1 MRFAIVLILIW
12 SSLQISHTVAET
24 DNTKMLDSITLTNGS
39 VVHGTVSNIKNGK
52 VHINT
57 DFAGTVQIDAAKIT
71 EMSTRN
77 PVVVKLSNGTVLEN
91 VLIELSDD
99 KPVLQTVGT
108 QAEATVA
115 LTEIVAINPEPWQI
129 GEGYKHE
136 GGASLALV
144 QQRGNSDTDQL
155 DYRVEGKWTGDDDR
169 FSVTAE
175 GELDESEGMKNA
187 ENWLITTKYDRFMG
201 GTTYLGVN
209 SSLKQDIFAD
219 LDMRFYLGPYFGRQ
233 FYDADRFKLSA
244 ELGLTYVQENYINS
258 EDKTY
263 PGANWSLNIGSDILG
278 ADTELYLN
286 HKGIWDL
293 DSLSDMVLDTR
304 IGLKIPLMMNIQA
317 AAEYSVEYDSGAVD
331 GVDEIDQSLK
341 VRFGYRW

>member
-1 MRFAIVLILIW
+1 MRFVILIIAFW
-12 SSLQISHTVAET
+12 ASIHTSSSIA
-24 DNTKMLDSITLTNGS
+24 DSSATITLDTITLANGS
-39 VVHGTVSNIKNGK
+39 IIHGNVNNIKNGK
-52 VHINT
+52 VHIST
-57 DFAGTVQIDAAKIT
+57 DFAGKLEIDSKHII
-71 EMSTRN
+71 EMSTHN

-91 VLIELSDD
+91 VLIALVDQT
-99 KPVLQTVGT
+99 PVLQTVGT
-108 QAEATVA
+108 QSEAKVE
-115 LTEIVAINPEPWQI
+115 LTDIVAINPEPWQI

-155 DYRVEGKWTGDDDR
+155 DYRIEGKWTGDDDR

-175 GELDESEGMKNA
+175 GELDESEGIKNA
-187 ENWLITTKYDRFMG
+187 ENWLITGKYDRFMG

-209 SSLKQDIFAD
+209 SSLKQDLFAD

-233 FYDADRFKLSA
+233 FYDNDRFKLSA
-244 ELGLTYVQENYINS
+244 ELGLTYVQENFIS
-258 EDKTY
+258 ADDQSY
-263 PGANWSLNIGSDILG
+263 PGANWTVNIGSDVLG
-278 ADTELYLN
+278 ADTELYLT

-293 DSLSDMVLDTR
+293 DSLSDVILDTR

-317 AAEYSVEYDSGAVD
+317 AAEYSLEYDSGAVD

>member
-1 MRFAIVLILIW
+1 MRFALLLIAIW
-12 SSLQISHTVAET
+12 SIVQTSNAVAGT
-24 DNTKMLDSITLTNGS
+24 GDSSNLDSITLANGS
-39 VVHGTVSNIKNGK
+39 IIHGTVSNIKNGK

-57 DFAGTVQIDAAKIT
+57 DFAGTLQIDAKKIV
-71 EMSTRN
+71 EMSTHD

-91 VLIELSDD
+91 VLIELVDE
-99 KPVLQTVGT
+99 KPVLHTVGT

-115 LTEIVAINPEPWQI
+115 LTDIVAMNPEPWQI

-155 DYRVEGKWTGDDDR
+155 DYRIEAKWTGEDDR
-169 FSVTAE
+169 FAVIAE

-187 ENWLITTKYDRFMG
+187 ENWLVSGKYDRFMG

-263 PGANWSLNIGSDILG
+263 PGANWSLNIGSDIFG
-278 ADTELYLN
+278 DDTELYLN

-293 DSLSDMVLDTR
+293 DSLSDVVLDTR

-317 AAEYSVEYDSGAVD
+317 AAEYSLEYDSGAVD
-331 GVDEIDQSLK
+331 GVDEIDQSIK

>member
-1 MRFAIVLILIW
+1 MRFAILLIAFWTSIQT
-12 SSLQISHTVAET
+12 SFAAAVNSATNIP
-24 DNTKMLDSITLTNGS
+24 DSITLANGS
-39 VVHGTVSNIKNGK
+39 VIHGTVSNIKNGK

-57 DFAGTVQIDAAKIT
+57 DFAGTLQIDSKKIV
-71 EMSTRN
+71 EMSTHN

-91 VLIELSDD
+91 VLIELVNQT
-99 KPVLQTVGT
+99 PILQTVGT
-108 QAEATVA
+108 QSEAVVA
-115 LTEIVAINPEPWQI
+115 LTDIVAINPEPWQI

-155 DYRVEGKWTGDDDR
+155 DYKLEGKWTGDDDR

-175 GELDESEGMKNA
+175 GELDESDGMTNA
-187 ENWLITTKYDRFMG
+187 ENWLVTGKYDRFMG

-209 SSLKQDIFAD
+209 SSLKQDVFAD

-233 FYDADRFKLSA
+233 YYDTNRFKLSA
-244 ELGLTYVQENYINS
+244 ELGLTYVQENYIS
-258 EDKTY
+258 ADDRSY
-263 PGANWSLNIGSDILG
+263 PGANWTVNIGSDIFG
-278 ADTELYLN
+278 ADTELYLT

-293 DSLSDMVLDTR
+293 DSLEDIVLDTR
-304 IGLKIPLMMNIQA
+304 IGLKIPLLMNIQA
-317 AAEYSVEYDSGAVD
+317 AAEYSLEYDSGAVA

>member
-1 MRFAIVLILIW
+1 MRFAILLIAFWTSIQT
-12 SSLQISHTVAET
+12 SFAAAENSAT
-24 DNTKMLDSITLTNGS
+24 NIPDSITLANGS
-39 VVHGTVSNIKNGK
+39 VIHGTVSNIKNGK

-57 DFAGTVQIDAAKIT
+57 DFAGTLQIDSKKIV
-71 EMSTRN
+71 EMSTHN

-91 VLIELSDD
+91 VLIELVNQT
-99 KPVLQTVGT
+99 PILQTVGT
-108 QAEATVA
+108 QSEAVVA
-115 LTEIVAINPEPWQI
+115 LTDIVAINPEPWQI

-155 DYRVEGKWTGDDDR
+155 DYKLEGKWTGDDDR

-175 GELDESEGMKNA
+175 GELDESDGMTNA
-187 ENWLITTKYDRFMG
+187 ENWLVTGKYDRFMG

-209 SSLKQDIFAD
+209 SSLKQDVFAD

-233 FYDADRFKLSA
+233 YYDTNRFKLSA
-244 ELGLTYVQENYINS
+244 ELGLTYVQENYIS
-258 EDKTY
+258 ADDQSY
-263 PGANWSLNIGSDILG
+263 PGANWTVNIGSDIFG
-278 ADTELYLN
+278 ADTELYLT

-293 DSLSDMVLDTR
+293 DSLEDIVLDTR
-304 IGLKIPLMMNIQA
+304 IGLKIPLLMNIQA
-317 AAEYSVEYDSGAVD
+317 AAEYSLEYDSGAVA